1 MPFHKDIFTNQQ
13 VRELKLITLLQ
24 EHKSLLD
31 YRKVCH
37 YLDCS
42 FLTLQ
47 TEISTLKTFP
57 EIEDMSYQ
65 PSHLAITYKEQ
76 YGTQKFYQTI
86 LKDSPSLNL
95 LKLIFFSECETMEEL
110 ADKLFISLSTLKRLL
125 KKTNSYLTTRYHFK
139 VDLKKLVFI
148 GEEKAIRLFF
158 LKYFSEIN
166 SIDDWPFTPYI
177 PKDLIEDLVSF
188 VAEKQKWQMDFSQY
202 QHLLIYAT
210 VNLIRYLDG
219 YQKGNLS
226 CLNHNLSKQLAQS
239 PKNHFLRQ
247 RFHENFKKPLDDQT
261 FTDLFSSFLS
271 EELLCNPKQVSLSEN
286 KFLHFKTWRHL
297 LLCLEGEIHLPITNK
312 DEIIMRCHNAL
323 ELGNEDFY
331 LNFLVYD
338 YRKEFLDYFS
348 QDYPHFMQEVQK
360 HANLMIRE
368 YPSEIIDYTVDH
380 LTYLLLMTWEN
391 LFLHLSQ
398 HIEKQKLMVVER
410 GKGSLGHFLQV
421 YLGQF
426 FEISIFTDYNLA
438 HLNTDDCDLIITDT
452 LLSEMEGVT
461 VLYFNKLVP
470 AEVLCRL
477 NDYLRKQLKLQFQ
490 SKYERSQLSHK
501 L

>member
-1 MPFHKDIFTNQQ
+1 
-13 VRELKLITLLQ
+13 
-24 EHKSLLD
+24 
-31 YRKVCH
+31 
-37 YLDCS
+37 
-42 FLTLQ
+42 
-47 TEISTLKTFP
+47 
-57 EIEDMSYQ
+57 
-65 PSHLAITYKEQ
+65 
-76 YGTQKFYQTI
+76 
-86 LKDSPSLNL
+86 
-95 LKLIFFSECETMEEL
+95 
-110 ADKLFISLSTLKRLL
+110 
-125 KKTNSYLTTRYHFK
+125 
-139 VDLKKLVFI
+139 
-148 GEEKAIRLFF
+148 
-158 LKYFSEIN
+158 
-166 SIDDWPFTPYI
+166 
-177 PKDLIEDLVSF
+177 
-188 VAEKQKWQMDFSQY
+188 
-202 QHLLIYAT
+202 
-210 VNLIRYLDG
+210 
-219 YQKGNLS
+219 
-226 CLNHNLSKQLAQS
+226 
-239 PKNHFLRQ
+239 
-247 RFHENFKKPLDDQT
+247 
-261 FTDLFSSFLS
+261 
-271 EELLCNPKQVSLSEN
+271 
-286 KFLHFKTWRHL
+286 
-297 LLCLEGEIHLPITNK
+297 
-312 DEIIMRCHNAL
+312 MRCHNAL

-452 LLSEMEGVT
+452 LLSEMESVT